1 MVDDRYLT
9 SVEVLDCFG
18 QTTHVLTLLVDGNV
32 RITMANGTVAI
43 VDAAC
48 RTVLTAGVSVHATL
62 LDAAAALSG
71 GP

>member
-9 SVEVLDCFG
+9 SVEVLDCSG

-32 RITMANGTVAI
+32 RITMASGTVAI
-43 VDAAC
+43 VDPER

-62 LDAAAALSG
+62 LDAAAALSS